1 MTVTVS
7 GPIALVVHQVLGEGA
22 AALVRD
28 QGYPL
33 PAEPL
38 TAVRHA
44 NGLVVQTGDTEF
56 FVAGADEWQPPVS
69 PPPWSF
75 RRCDHVVELA
85 GADWA
90 GVLAALCPHDL
101 QDLAPDTW
109 LFVTVAGVDS
119 WVFGPS
125 RSSGAVLLGCDPSYG
140 HYLQTTLE
148 QVVAETAV
156 LSSDRL

>member
-22 AALVRD
+22 AAHVRN

-33 PAEPL
+33 PAEQL
-38 TAVRHA
+38 TAVGHG
-44 NGLVVQTGDTEF
+44 NGFVAQTGGDEF
-56 FVAGADEWQPPVS
+56 LVADAGDWRSPGS

-75 RRCDHVVELA
+75 RRCDHIVELM

-90 GVLAALCPHDL
+90 DVLADLCPHDL
-101 QDLAPDTW
+101 RGLAPGTW
-109 LFVTVAGVDS
+109 LLVTIAGVDS
-119 WVFGPS
+119 WLFGPS
-125 RSSGAVLLGCDPSYG
+125 QSSGGVLLGCDPSYG

-148 QVVAETAV
+148 QVAAETAA
-156 LSSDRL
+156 LSSNSV